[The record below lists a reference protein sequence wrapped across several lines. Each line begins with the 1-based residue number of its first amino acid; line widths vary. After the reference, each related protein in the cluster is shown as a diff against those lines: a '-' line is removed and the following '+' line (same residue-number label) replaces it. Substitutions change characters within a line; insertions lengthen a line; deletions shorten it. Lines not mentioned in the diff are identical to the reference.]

1 MSESLTPLIMISSA
15 ERRNNMNLPNKLT
28 MLRIILI
35 PVFII
40 VLMTGHYYISAIIFI
55 LASTTDALDGYI
67 ARKYNLVTNFG
78 KIMDPLA
85 DKMLVLSALV
95 CLVELG
101 DIAGWMV
108 IVILAREFTI
118 TGLRTVAAAQGI
130 VIAAGWSGK
139 FKTVLQMIAVP
150 ALLLQNW
157 PFSLIGFPFAE
168 IMLWASVI
176 MTIISGIEYVIKN
189 KSVFSM

>member
-1 MSESLTPLIMISSA
+1 
-15 ERRNNMNLPNKLT
+15 MNLPNKLT
-28 MLRIILI
+28 MLRILLI

-40 VLMTGHYYISAIIFI
+40 VLMTGYYYISAVIFI
-55 LASTTDALDGYI
+55 VASATDALDGYI

-85 DKMLVLSALV
+85 DKLLVISALI

-118 TGLRTVAAAQGI
+118 TGLRTVAAAQGL

-139 FKTVLQMIAVP
+139 IKTIFQMVAVP

-176 MTIISGIEYVIKN
+176 MTIYSGIEYIIQN
-189 KSVFSM
+189 KSVFSS

>member
-1 MSESLTPLIMISSA
+1 
-15 ERRNNMNLPNKLT
+15 MNLPNKLT
-28 MLRIILI
+28 LLRIIMI
-35 PVFII
+35 PAFIV
-40 VLMTGHYYISAIIFI
+40 VLMTGYYYVSAVIFV
-55 LASTTDALDGYI
+55 LAALTDALDGHI
-67 ARKYNLVTNFG
+67 ARKYNLITNFG

-85 DKMLVLSALV
+85 DKLLVVSALI

-101 DIAGWMV
+101 DIPGWMV

-118 TGLRTVAAAQGI
+118 TGLRSVAAAQGN

-139 FKTVLQMIAVP
+139 LKTVLQMIAIT

-168 IMLWASVI
+168 IMLWAAVA
-176 MTIISGIEYVIKN
+176 MTIYSGAEYIVKN
-189 KSVFSM
+189 KNVFSM

>member
-1 MSESLTPLIMISSA
+1 
-15 ERRNNMNLPNKLT
+15 MNLPNKLT
-28 MLRIILI
+28 LLRILMI

-40 VLMTGHYYISAIIFI
+40 ILMTGHSYISAIIFI
-55 LASTTDALDGYI
+55 LASATDALDGHI

-85 DKMLVLSALV
+85 DKILVVSALV

-101 DIAGWMV
+101 VVAGWMV

-139 FKTVLQMIAVP
+139 IKTILQMIAVP

-157 PFSLIGFPFAE
+157 PFSYIGFPFATV
-168 IMLWASVI
+168 MLWAAVV
-176 MTIISGIEYVIKN
+176 MTIISGVEYVIKN

>member
-1 MSESLTPLIMISSA
+1 
-15 ERRNNMNLPNKLT
+15 MNLPNKLT
-28 MLRIILI
+28 MLRMLMI
-35 PVFII
+35 PVFIVI
-40 VLMTGHYYISAIIFI
+40 LMTGHYYISAIVFI
-55 LASTTDALDGYI
+55 LASATDALDGHI

-85 DKMLVLSALV
+85 DKLFVISALICMV
-95 CLVELG
+95 QLG
-101 DIAGWMV
+101 DVAGWMV
-108 IVILAREFTI
+108 IVILAREFTV

-157 PFSLIGFPFAE
+157 PFELIGFPFAE

-176 MTIISGIEYVIKN
+176 MTIISGAEYIIKN